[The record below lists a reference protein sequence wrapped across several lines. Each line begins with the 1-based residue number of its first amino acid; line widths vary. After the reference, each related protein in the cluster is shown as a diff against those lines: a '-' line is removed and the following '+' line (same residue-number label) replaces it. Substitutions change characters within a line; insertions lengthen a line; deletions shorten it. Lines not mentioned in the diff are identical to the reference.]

1 MDYKELMSKA
11 AKARESAYAPY
22 SHFRVGA
29 ALVAKNGNVY
39 LGCNIENSAYSP
51 SVCAERVA
59 FFKAVSEGIKEFDAI
74 AIVGGKEGGTSA
86 LCAPCG
92 VCRQVM
98 TEFCDKDFKIVL
110 GTPEKFEI
118 HTLEGL
124 LPLAFSKDGVK

>member
-1 MDYKELMSKA
+1 MDFKELMSKA

-74 AIVGGKEGGTSA
+74 AIVGGKEGETSA

-98 TEFCDKDFKIVL
+98 TEFCDKDFRIVL

-118 HTLEGL
+118 HTLEEL
-124 LPLAFSKDGVK
+124 LPLAFSKDDVK